1 MTAPP
6 MWIEVSRVHLHVSPR
21 ACAHLC
27 VHVCVCVL
35 GDATGKG
42 SRDTFARP
50 TLGAHVGFVVPR
62 ALVFCYLINFG

>member
-6 MWIEVSRVHLHVSPR
+6 MWIEVSQVHLHMSPH

-27 VHVCVCVL
+27 VCVRVCVL
-35 GDATGKG
+35 GGGKG
-42 SRDTFARP
+42 SRDIVARP
-50 TLGAHVGFVVPR
+50 TLGGHVGFVVPR